1 MKEHINNIK
10 LSIGGVYILL
20 LFLSKEI
27 TLEIG
32 KLGNQKF
39 PRGYYTYTGSAL
51 GKRSN
56 ILKHRL
62 SRHLRKEKRKF
73 WHIDYLLANENV
85 TIEAILVVETRKRME
100 CEINIMIKS
109 QNQALVPVKRFGATD
124 CKNNCKTH
132 LLHFPEVDKVD
143 LLIQKIVSD
152 VTKLVDLL
160 SVHVFLK
167 SFL

>member
-1 MKEHINNIK
+1 MKEDVNNIE
-10 LSIGGVYILL
+10 LSTGGVYTLL

-39 PRGYYTYTGSAL
+39 PMGYYTYTGSAL
-51 GKRSN
+51 GKGSN

-85 TIEAILVVETRKRME
+85 SIEAILVVETRKMME
-100 CEINIMIKS
+100 CEINTTIKS
-109 QNQALVPVKRFGATD
+109 LNQAVVQVKGFGSSD

-143 LLIQKIVSD
+143 LLVQKLVSD
-152 VTKLVDLL
+152 VNKLADIL
-160 SVHVFLK
+160 SVHVFL
-167 SFL
+167 

>member
-1 MKEHINNIK
+1 MKENINNIE
-10 LSIGGVYILL
+10 LSTGGVYILL

-39 PRGYYTYTGSAL
+39 PMGYYTYTGSAL
-51 GKRSN
+51 GKGSST
-56 ILKHRL
+56 IKHRL

-85 TIEAILVVETRKRME
+85 SIKAIEVFETRKMIE
-100 CEINIMIKS
+100 CQINATIKNL
-109 QNQALVPVKRFGATD
+109 NQAEVQVKGFGSSD

-132 LLHFPEVDKVD
+132 LLHFPKIDKVD
-143 LLIQKIVSD
+143 LLIQKLVSD
-152 VTKLVDLL
+152 VTKLADIL
-160 SVHVFLK
+160 SVHVFL
-167 SFL
+167 

>member
-1 MKEHINNIK
+1 MKEHINNIE
-10 LSIGGVYILL
+10 LSTGGVYTLV

-27 TLEIG
+27 TVKIG

-39 PRGYYTYTGSAL
+39 PRGHYTYTGSAL

-73 WHIDYLLANENV
+73 WHIDYLLAEESV
-85 TIEAILVVETRKRME
+85 SIKAIVVAETTKIME
-100 CEINIMIKS
+100 CKINTTIKS
-109 QNQALVPVKRFGATD
+109 QNQALVQVKRFGSSD

-132 LLHFPEVDKVD
+132 LLHFPEVNKVD
-143 LLIQKIVSD
+143 LLIQKLVSD
-152 VTKLVDLL
+152 INKTEGIISVIVLL
-160 SVHVFLK
+160 
-167 SFL
+167 

>member
-1 MKEHINNIK
+1 MKEHINNIE
-10 LSIGGVYILL
+10 LSTGGVYTLL

-27 TLEIG
+27 ILEIG
-32 KLGNQKF
+32 KLGKQKF
-39 PRGYYTYTGSAL
+39 PMGHYTYTGSAL
-51 GKRSN
+51 GKGIN
-56 ILKHRL
+56 ILNHRL

-100 CEINIMIKS
+100 CEINIMIKR

-132 LLHFPEVDKVD
+132 LLHFPEVDKVN
-143 LLIQKIVSD
+143 LIIQKLVSD
-152 VTKLVDLL
+152 ANKLTDIL
-160 SVHVFLK
+160 SVHVFL
-167 SFL
+167 

>member
-1 MKEHINNIK
+1 MKEHINNIE
-10 LSIGGVYILL
+10 LSTGGVYTLL

-27 TLEIG
+27 ILEIG
-32 KLGNQKF
+32 KLGKQKF
-39 PRGYYTYTGSAL
+39 PVGHYTYTGSAL
-51 GKRSN
+51 GKGSK
-56 ILKHRL
+56 ILNHRL

-132 LLHFPEVDKVD
+132 LLYFPKVDKLD
-143 LLIQKIVSD
+143 LIIQKLVSD
-152 VTKLVDLL
+152 ANKLTDIL
-160 SVHVFLK
+160 SVHVFL
-167 SFL
+167 

>member
-1 MKEHINNIK
+1 MKEHINNIE
-10 LSIGGVYILL
+10 LSTGGVYTLL

-27 TLEIG
+27 ILEIG
-32 KLGNQKF
+32 KLGKQKF
-39 PRGYYTYTGSAL
+39 PKGHYTYTGSAL
-51 GKRSN
+51 GKGSN
-56 ILKHRL
+56 ILNHRL

-100 CEINIMIKS
+100 CEINSIIKR

-143 LLIQKIVSD
+143 LIIQKLVSD
-152 VTKLVDLL
+152 VNKLTDIL
-160 SVHVFLK
+160 SVHVFL
-167 SFL
+167 

>member
-1 MKEHINNIK
+1 LKESVNNIA
-10 LSIGGVYILL
+10 LSTGGVYTLL

-39 PRGYYTYTGSAL
+39 PRGCYTYTGSAL
-51 GKRSN
+51 GKGSN

-62 SRHLRKEKRKF
+62 SRHLKKEKRKF

-85 TIEAILVVETRKRME
+85 TVEAILVVETRKMME
-100 CEINIMIKS
+100 CEINAMIKS
-109 QNQALVPVKRFGATD
+109 QNQALVQVKRFGATD